1 MHLNNISNEAAI
13 LPWVPN
19 SGAVCVW
26 EKWMRYNMKLFL
38 CIGDTTFGGR
48 VILNQLHE
56 QVKQRHWNYKCGRKI
71 LELPNSNRN
80 NHLGVYSI
88 LAEHVRNKTIC
99 QGPRDFIRLLA
110 NHVSL
115 FCNSG
120 QNALILASTVFLL
133 STTAQR
139 PVRRRGLLDVMRQ
152 NRRLVS
158 FLWQSGHG

>member
-56 QVKQRHWNYKCGRKI
+56 QVKQRHWNYKCGQQQQKPLSRSLFNTCRTREKQ
-71 LELPNSNRN
+71 N
-80 NHLGVYSI
+80 NLSG
-88 LAEHVRNKTIC
+88 A
-99 QGPRDFIRLLA
+99 RDFIRLLA

-120 QNALILASTVFLL
+120 QNALILASAVFLL